1 VDVFTT
7 VVVIVWDCNYGDYLL
22 QERPNLCVQSKE
34 ASLSV
39 VSN

>member
-7 VVVIVWDCNYGDYLL
+7 VVVIVWDCNYSDYLL
-22 QERPNLCVQSKE
+22 QERPNLCAQSKE